1 MKITQDLHMHTH
13 LSSCAKSEATL
24 EAYIAQAESLGLDT
38 LGIADHLWDD
48 KIPLSPDDY
57 WHHFYSPQNLAHVLK
72 AREEIKAVDTKSLR
86 ILFGAEAEY
95 DPIRGD
101 IALSEEAGETLDFV
115 LIPNSHT
122 HMMMPKSLYEP
133 YQAHA
138 DFMLKATRDILKSP
152 MSKYVTA
159 LAHPFDAVA
168 CPYDKKLL
176 YPLISQSEYREVF
189 SEAREKNIAIE
200 INTSPFLNK
209 TDEEIKQNPKWEF
222 FAIAKDCGCLFTFG
236 SDCHHPASQ
245 KNILAARAIS
255 EVLRLTE
262 KDILVL

>member
-13 LSSCAKSEATL
+13 LSSCAKPEATL
-24 EAYIAQAESLGLDT
+24 EAYVEQAASLGIDT

-48 KIPLSPDDY
+48 RIALTSDMY
-57 WHHFYSPQNLAHVLK
+57 WHHFYQPQNLQHVLK
-72 AREEIKAVDTKSLR
+72 AREEVKSIDTKGLR

-95 DPIRGD
+95 DPVRGD
-101 IALSEEAGETLDFV
+101 IALSEEAGEILDFV

-122 HMMMPKSLYEP
+122 HMMMPKSHYEP

-152 MSKYVTA
+152 MAKYVTA

-168 CPYDKKLL
+168 CPYDKALL
-176 YPLISQSEYREVF
+176 YPLIPESEYRDVF
-189 SEAREKNIAIE
+189 SMAAEKGIAIE

-209 TDEEIKQNPKWEF
+209 SDEEIRENPKWQF
-222 FAIAKDCGCLFTFG
+222 FDIARQCGCKFTFG
-236 SDCHHPASQ
+236 SDCHHPSSQ
-245 KNILAARAIS
+245 KNILSAKLICS
-255 EVLRLTE
+255 ILNLTD

>member
-13 LSSCAKSEATL
+13 LSSCAKPEATL
-24 EAYIAQAESLGLDT
+24 EAYIRQAAELGLDT

-48 KIPLSPDDY
+48 KIPLGDEDY
-57 WHHFYSPQNLAHVLK
+57 WRPFYSPQNLSHVLK
-72 AREEIKAVDTKSLR
+72 AREEIKSVDAKGLR

-95 DPIRGD
+95 DPVRCD
-101 IALSEEAGETLDFV
+101 IALSDEAGEILDFV

-138 DFMLKATRDILKSP
+138 DFMVKATHEILKSARA
-152 MSKYVTA
+152 KYITA

-168 CPYDKKLL
+168 CPYDKSLL
-176 YPLISQSEYREVF
+176 YPLISRSEYEDIF
-189 SEAREKNIAIE
+189 LEAKEKSIAIE

-209 TDEEIKQNPKWEF
+209 TDEEIKRNPKWQF
-222 FAIAKDCGCLFTFG
+222 FAIAKECGCRFTFG

-245 KNILAARAIS
+245 RNILAARAIA
-255 EVLRLTE
+255 EVLSLTDN
-262 KDILVL
+262 DILVL